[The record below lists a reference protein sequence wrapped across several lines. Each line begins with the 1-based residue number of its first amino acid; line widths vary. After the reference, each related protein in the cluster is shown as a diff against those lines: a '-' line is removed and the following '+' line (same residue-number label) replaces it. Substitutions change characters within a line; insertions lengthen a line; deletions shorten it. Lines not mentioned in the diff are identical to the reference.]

1 MSLLKRI
8 GFFLIGLSLGLVFL
22 TFFLKKKDAEFCYL
36 PECRVLKNIR
46 NKPIEFSPQVK
57 QLFDNNT
64 LTKDQLNYMLT
75 TGDVVFSES
84 DTKAKPCKHYK
95 IRGYSND
102 LHIELDVDN
111 CHDKSIIQKMDI
123 IK

>member
-1 MSLLKRI
+1 MSLVKRI

-46 NKPIEFSPQVK
+46 NKPIEFSAEVK
-57 QLFDNNT
+57 PLFSNNT
-64 LTKDQLNYMLT
+64 LSEEQLNYMLT
-75 TGDVVFSES
+75 TGDVIFSES
-84 DTKAKPCKHYK
+84 DTKARPCKKYK

-102 LHIELDVDN
+102 LHFEFIVDN
-111 CHDKSIIQKMDI
+111 CHNKAIIQKMDI
-123 IK
+123 LK

>member
-46 NKPIEFSPQVK
+46 NKPIEFSPEVK
-57 QLFDNNT
+57 QLFDNKT

-84 DTKAKPCKHYK
+84 DTDAKPCKHYK

-102 LHIELDVDN
+102 LHIEFVVDN
-111 CHDKSIIQKMDI
+111 CHDKAIIQKMDI

>member
-36 PECRVLKNIR
+36 PDCRVLKNIR
-46 NKPIEFSPQVK
+46 NKPIEFSPEVK
-57 QLFDNNT
+57 QIFDNST
-64 LTKDQLNYMLT
+64 LTKDQLNYILT
-75 TGDVVFSES
+75 TGDVIFSES
-84 DTKAKPCKHYK
+84 DTNAKPCKHYK
-95 IRGYSND
+95 IRGYSDD

-111 CHDKSIIQKMDI
+111 CHDKAIIKKMDI